1 MMKHIISILALA
13 ACISS
18 TAQVTYQ
25 FSTTSKEA
33 MDKFLKEHPEMQQM
47 QQTIDM
53 FMGQSQAHNSSATSQ
68 SKFSNLL
75 NALAQIPADRLTGS
89 GSEQGQDRLDS
100 IYYLHTKTYE
110 IPYASKKDKIF
121 ADNIIRQFIQAYD
134 LDLPKCKG
142 GYCYTSTLEPGGSAQ
157 SKQVEMYY
165 AEGLKPH
172 VVGGKDHNYI
182 VLRDND
188 ATSPYYRTVIGVEW
202 WRNTSNKK
210 QALSLQTFK
219 LRGALN
225 YELYLKALQ
234 ESAQKKHGNNSWKK
248 SEAAADIFNI
258 TTTEGFLS
266 TKEGLLQAIATFA
279 KFYTDKDE
287 TLNRAVVKSI
297 NDRIV
302 TYLNTPDKTLE
313 DYIKLYRTL
322 AHIPGYEV
330 KVTFT
335 DGEIINQGDFGWFE
349 SICSTLDIFCTTW
362 SLRGD
367 PECVKVVKH
376 SYYEE
381 RKPLNFL
388 YQVVVTNDKGVKT
401 GK

>member
-1 MMKHIISILALA
+1 MKHIFFILALA
-13 ACISS
+13 ASICS

-25 FSTTSKEA
+25 FMTTSKEDI
-33 MDKFLKEHPEMQQM
+33 DKFLKEHPEIQQM
-47 QQTIDM
+47 QQTMDM
-53 FMGQSQAHNSSATSQ
+53 FMGQIQTHNSSAASQ
-68 SKFSNLL
+68 GKFSNLL

-121 ADNIIRQFIQAYD
+121 ADNIIREFIQAYD
-134 LDLPKCKG
+134 LDLPLCKG
-142 GYCYTSTLEPGGSAQ
+142 GYCYTGILEPGGSAQ
-157 SKQVEMYY
+157 SKSIEMFY

-188 ATSPYYRTVIGVEW
+188 ASSPYYRTVIGVEW
-202 WRNTSNKK
+202 WRNYNKNNT
-210 QALSLQTFK
+210 LSLQTFK

-234 ESAQKKHGNNSWKK
+234 ESAKQKQGNNRWRQSDV
-248 SEAAADIFNI
+248 AADVINQ

-266 TKEGLLQAIATFA
+266 TKEGLLLAIATFA

-302 TYLNTPDKTLE
+302 TYLNTPDKTPE
-313 DYIKLYRTL
+313 DDIKLFRVL
-322 AHIPGYEV
+322 APIPGYEA

-349 SICSTLDIFCTTW
+349 SICNTLDIFCTTW

-388 YQVVVTNDKGVKT
+388 YQVVVTNDKGLKT

>member
-1 MMKHIISILALA
+1 MMKHIFFILALA
-13 ACISS
+13 ASICS
-18 TAQVTYQ
+18 TAQVYQ
-25 FSTTSKEA
+25 FSTTSKED
-33 MDKFLKEHPEMQQM
+33 MDKFLKEHPEIQQM
-47 QQTIDM
+47 QQT
-53 FMGQSQAHNSSATSQ
+53 MGKFTGQTQTHDSPATSRD
-68 SKFSNLL
+68 KFSNVL
-75 NALAQIPADRLTGS
+75 NALTLIPADRLTGS

-142 GYCYTSTLEPGGSAQ
+142 GYCYTSTLQPGGSAQ

-188 ATSPYYRTVIGVEW
+188 ATSPYYRTAIGIEW
-202 WRNTSNKK
+202 WLNQDKNQT
-210 QALSLQTFK
+210 LSLQTFK

-234 ESAQKKHGNNSWKK
+234 ENTQKKYGNNWWKK
-248 SEAAADIFNI
+248 SEAAADIFNT

-297 NDRIV
+297 NERIV
-302 TYLNTPDKTLE
+302 TYLTTPDKTPE
-313 DYIKLYRTL
+313 DYVKLYRTL

-349 SICSTLDIFCTTW
+349 SISNSLDIFCTTW
-362 SLRGD
+362 SQQGD
-367 PECVKVVKH
+367 PECVKVIKH
-376 SYYEE
+376 NFYEE
-381 RKPLNFL
+381 KKPLNFL
-388 YQVVVTNDKGVKT
+388 YQVVVTNDKGVKI